1 VRTIVRLAA
10 VLLLA
15 AATACGGDSP
25 TEPSAYDLDIE
36 LTNIYVP
43 GDCES
48 TPGNPGE
55 FSWRVTV
62 TAPLGKY
69 ATEETNGFPAEGG
82 ALPYSEDDSPIVL
95 GGRSLHLS
103 GIAASDVADAWLQF
117 SAIEWDGGSYDANM
131 AFRQVSVQAPPLGD
145 SGSAHAV
152 DVGASFSCLL
162 SFEFVTTWTG
172 A

>member
-1 VRTIVRLAA
+1 MRTNTKLAA
-10 VLLLA
+10 LLLLA
-15 AATACGGDSP
+15 STAACGGDSP

-55 FSWRVTV
+55 FAWRVTV
-62 TAPLGKY
+62 TAPLSKY
-69 ATEETNGFPAEGG
+69 ATEETNGFPAESG

-95 GGRSLHLS
+95 SGTSLHLQ
-103 GIAASDVADAWLQF
+103 GIEASRVADAMLQF

-131 AFRQVSVQAPPLGD
+131 AFRQVSVQVPQPSD
-145 SGSAHAV
+145 SGSIHAV
-152 DVGASFSCLL
+152 DVGASISCLL